1 MRTRI
6 KVTDLNLR
14 QWDYVV
20 TQIPVDGREFFP
32 NVPRVCAV
40 FEVAPEISALHVEM
54 DAEFLAVMDVAEFL
68 TVMLKLEQIKNEP
81 DVSELAS
88 AVLTPDAPL
97 AGE

>member
-1 MRTRI
+1 MRTRS
-6 KVTDLNLR
+6 KVTDLRLR

-54 DAEFLAVMDVAEFL
+54 DVAEFL

-81 DVSELAS
+81 DGSELAS